1 MLTLPHLVGWCLAH
15 WWYFFFLFRK
25 KELYTV
31 KKTKIIRMP
40 LLSYLGSKSEQGIT
54 NVEISKT
61 DQEAVEMEGSADNLV
76 SA

>member
-1 MLTLPHLVGWCLAH
+1 MI
-15 WWYFFFLFRK
+15 FFFLFRK

-54 NVEISKT
+54 NVDISKT

>member
-1 MLTLPHLVGWCLAH
+1 MI
-15 WWYFFFLFRK
+15 FFFLFRK

-40 LLSYLGSKSEQGIT
+40 LLSYLGSKSKQGIT
-54 NVEISKT
+54 NVDISKT